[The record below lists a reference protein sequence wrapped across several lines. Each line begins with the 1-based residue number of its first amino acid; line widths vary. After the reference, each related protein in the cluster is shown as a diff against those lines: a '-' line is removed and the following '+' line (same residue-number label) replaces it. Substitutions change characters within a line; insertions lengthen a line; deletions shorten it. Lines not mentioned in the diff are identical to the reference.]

1 MKIGYGRIF
10 VDLSEMTNFT
20 KVGLKLKPD
29 FNKLIYFFSKTKKLK
44 FAIRSANI
52 LMSCYSPILQLYQ
65 PKNYLVRKVYK
76 LADLSKMSICGIKC
90 GRIHYY
96 APGGDIYI
104 QGISLALIELY
115 PILASHLFLD
125 SSVLITSSINPHKLL
140 TNSHPTMQNKRI
152 Y

>member
-1 MKIGYGRIF
+1 
-10 VDLSEMTNFT
+10 MTNFT

-76 LADLSKMSICGIKC
+76 LADLSKMSIYGIKC
-90 GRIHYY
+90 EDLLLWTWRRYIYTR
-96 APGGDIYI
+96 DITCAYWI
-104 QGISLALIELY
+104 VSHSGITFISRLVGFDH
-115 PILASHLFLD
+115 ILNKPSQIA
-125 SSVLITSSINPHKLL
+125 HKLTSYQAKWEDL
-140 TNSHPTMQNKRI
+140 LRKMIIIKKALRKK
-152 Y
+152 